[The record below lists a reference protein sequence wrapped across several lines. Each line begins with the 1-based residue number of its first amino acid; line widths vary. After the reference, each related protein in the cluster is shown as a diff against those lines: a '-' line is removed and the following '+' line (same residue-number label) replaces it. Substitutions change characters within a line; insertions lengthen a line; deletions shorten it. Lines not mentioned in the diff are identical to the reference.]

1 MITPETVV
9 QVSLYV
15 GLPIASAI
23 IVATW
28 RLANYMRDMRDEV
41 REIRK
46 QMCDVWTV
54 SDMERW
60 AVRLERANRQKPIA
74 VPDPLEARGEQSAA

>member
-1 MITPETVV
+1 MITPDTAV

-15 GLPIASAI
+15 GLPIAAAI

-46 QMCDVWTV
+46 KMCDVWTV

-60 AVRLERANRQKPIA
+60 AVRLERANRPKSIA
-74 VPDPLEARGEQSAA
+74 VPDPIEVRGEQSAA

>member
-1 MITPETVV
+1 MITPDTVI

-15 GLPIASAI
+15 GLPIAGAI

-46 QMCDVWTV
+46 QMGDVWTV
-54 SDMERW
+54 ADMERW
-60 AVRLERANRQKPIA
+60 AVKLERANRTQSIA
-74 VPDPLEARGEQSAA
+74 VPDPLEIRSEQPT